1 MITYSNVKLCVK
13 TGIYAIWLSEYICEM
28 LKLNK
33 AFDSHTRV
41 IGSINIY
48 SVLPK
53 RFINLNAI
61 SVTKFKQIWFF
72 FLITNK
78 LDQSILIGWQ
88 SWVFM
93 WMNH

>member
-1 MITYSNVKLCVK
+1 M
-13 TGIYAIWLSEYICEM
+13 SEYICEI

-61 SVTKFKQIWFF
+61 SVTKFKQI
-72 FLITNK
+72 
-78 LDQSILIGWQ
+78 
-88 SWVFM
+88 
-93 WMNH
+93 